1 MPRHLPPLFLVV
13 SLLLAGC
20 VGFGP
25 PGTSPNPV
33 SPTPTSSPTETPW
46 KSTAPDLSHD
56 VTVDNQLD
64 NTIELRVFVV
74 HEGDRV
80 FDENLSVSPG
90 ERDIYN
96 TIEADPDG
104 DDQFRIVAIWNGT
117 REEAYLRTTNCYAG
131 TLVVVN
137 EDGELRVDTV
147 LC

>member
-1 MPRHLPPLFLVV
+1 MPRHLLSLLLVV

-25 PGTSPNPV
+25 PETSPNSA
-33 SPTPTSSPTETPW
+33 SPTRTPSPTETPW

-56 VTVDNQLD
+56 VTVDNQLND
-64 NTIELRVFVV
+64 TIELRVFVV

-96 TIEADPDG
+96 TIEAAPDG
-104 DDQFRIVAIWNGT
+104 DDQFRIVASWNGT
-117 REEAYLRTTNCYAG
+117 REDAYLRTTNCYAG
-131 TLVVVN
+131 TLVVVT
-137 EDGELRVDTV
+137 EDRELQVGTV